1 MQQYARYIATN
12 HRQRELDYNLRSIQ
26 QIATVC
32 ESIKIITRSSAV
44 AKTVEVDVFSSEYNI
59 KF

>member
-1 MQQYARYIATN
+1 MQQYARYTATN

-44 AKTVEVDVFSSEYNI
+44 SKDGRSWCLQFWV
-59 KF
+59 